1 MHVVKSDSPAHGVRA
16 ALKVAVGVL
25 AAVVAVLGLSGVP
38 AASAAT
44 ARHQQSA
51 PKPVGK
57 AWPLPKQPARKS
69 GLALLGN
76 GVRGAGGASSAAI
89 TSASAHARATGKP
102 VAVASLTTGTT
113 TVTAEPNGTLEARD
127 YVFPVRVRAGG
138 GWVAVST
145 GLHEVAGGR
154 LAPAAVP
161 GDTVTFS
168 DGGTAPMAE
177 ISRSGTSLALSWPG
191 RLPVPVIAGS
201 SATYRNVLP
210 GVDLVLTATSMAA
223 GGFSETLVVRT
234 PAAARD
240 AGLAGLA
247 LRVATTGT
255 GRLRTVAGRGLTATM
270 TRGRGAYVSPPAQ
283 MWDSSSVA
291 PGAATVRSAEI
302 LARTAGAGLAAA
314 GSGSRSSVAG
324 PAGGARLAGVQARVG
339 ASGTALALAPD
350 MRMLTS
356 PSTKFPVYLDP
367 SFTTITGTGGTQATD
382 VVQSDCPS
390 PHYDDSS
397 YSAMPV
403 GYDNFQAGSCQ
414 YESTDYALYQVAIPS
429 GTFGSHSVL
438 ISATL
443 QTQEVYT
450 SSCSAS
456 ASVTTSWIGGMNPST
471 AWPGP
476 SLVGGN
482 VNAADTVGPDS
493 GSCNT
498 VEDTANRVAAGF
510 NLKPDLAKISSAA
523 AITLRLWEPGNTND
537 ADHKQFTKNPD
548 LQVVYTE
555 TPNTPSGLKE
565 ASTNSGTNSLDCDTS
580 PTNPPIIGKTDS
592 AEGPWLLGTY
602 SDPDGAAVQA
612 NIRYRNYTTSSA
624 FTTVNKAID
633 NLTAS
638 NANAAWQMPASYT
651 SGLHDGTVIEWQA
664 QAETGSASVDGA
676 NWGPYS
682 SAWTNPCY
690 FSVYPQAPDPPS
702 VTSSSTQA
710 SPGSSLTF
718 TITQSSGDAANE
730 FVWSVDQTPPTA
742 ASAQAFQTCSAA
754 TAEEDCTQITN
765 GIATLTVPVTGP
777 GPHDLFVYQVDPAG
791 NESQPAN
798 PTFTGLGDP
807 NVQFTSG
814 DSLQANFFD
823 SFGQVTSPSHTG
835 LPYAYDNTM
844 ISGGSGGSGN
854 ANADGGGKSFDE
866 AQLKAAGWNPGGTVT
881 VDGATFTLPDFDP
894 SASGGEA
901 PWEINY
907 TDNILAAN
915 QTIGTGPSGEQGSAL
930 VFLATSTDGN
940 VTVPGTASGSPDSGV
955 LSGDMTAPSV
965 MGGVPTTGASCDG
978 EPAFNSNV
986 PCTPATGTINYASGC
1001 SVSQAPYTLTV
1012 PDWVTGP
1019 SNIAAIELPDWD
1031 TPTGQQAQ
1039 NVKIYAFAVPLNSS
1053 CTVSSVTLPD
1063 VAASV
1068 NGVTT
1073 IQPALHIF
1081 GMSMRNTATA
1091 TPEVNATAAAAPSGQ
1106 AWTGTFE
1113 SPIENAYEMP
1123 ASSGNQTYR
1132 LLVSPGIS
1140 APAGAQ
1146 VRIKL
1151 SDPGFLSEDGAG
1163 PLVIG
1168 AATIAN
1174 RYYDATPA
1182 QTPASL
1188 TFGGSDSVTIPEG
1201 GDVFSDPLTL
1211 PFAVTPGTGLLV
1223 SFWIENSSLPVLP
1236 LNAWASGGL
1245 AWYSAPGTANETA
1258 DTSGTPFTGSGG
1270 GSIGAVPVLT
1280 AVDVTTPAETS
1291 PTYGSSSPGAP
1302 TVVVAGDN
1310 VIDGFSSDAASD
1322 AINIPSQRVAGQLS
1336 GLLPSL
1342 TGTSADD
1349 GLTDYGVVDGGV
1361 QSNQVLADG
1370 TAEGGI
1376 SLLARV
1382 DADIL
1387 AEPDVGTVVLDEG
1400 LEDVLRQAGSASA
1413 VTNLT
1418 NAYTILVQQL
1428 SAFGINVITG
1438 DLTPCSGYS
1447 NSTVADSCSS
1457 TVDGART
1464 DVNSF
1469 VDGGGGAPNC
1479 TAAFDAAVSNG
1490 ASTEALASGYGEAD
1504 DVNLTLGASGGYAR
1518 LASAVVAPSTGCQ
1531 LMPNIPAGS

>member
-1 MHVVKSDSPAHGVRA
+1 MWRGKFPV
-16 ALKVAVGVL
+16 LKVVVVFAVVVL
-25 AAVVAVLGLSGVP
+25 AALGLSAVSP
-38 AASAAT
+38 AT
-44 ARHQQSA
+44 AA
-51 PKPVGK
+51 PAPQRPAGKP
-57 AWPLPKQPARKS
+57 WPLPKQPARKS
-69 GLALLGN
+69 GLAVLGN
-76 GVRGAGGASSAAI
+76 GRGAASGGASAALA
-89 TSASAHARATGKP
+89 TASARAEATGKP

-113 TVTAEPNGTLEARD
+113 TVTAEPNGTMVARD
-127 YVFPVRVRAGG
+127 YVFPVRVRAHG

-145 GLHEVAGGR
+145 GLHRVASGR

-168 DGGTAPMAE
+168 DGGIGPAAE
-177 ISRSGTSLALSWPG
+177 ISASGTSLALSWP
-191 RLPVPVIAGS
+191 RPLPVPVVAGS
-201 SATYRNVLP
+201 SATYRDVLP
-210 GVDLVLTATSMAA
+210 DIDLVLTATSLAA

-240 AGLAGLA
+240 AGLASLA
-247 LRVATTGT
+247 LRVSTTGT
-255 GRLRTVAGRGLTATM
+255 GSLRAMAGGGLTATM
-270 TRGRGAYVSPPAQ
+270 TRGRGAYVAPPAQ
-283 MWDSSSVA
+283 MWDSASV
-291 PGAATVRSAEI
+291 PTG
-302 LARTAGAGLAAA
+302 AAA
-314 GSGSRSSVAG
+314 GSGARSSVAG
-324 PAGGARLAGVQARVG
+324 PAGGARLGEVQARVAAG
-339 ASGTALALAPD
+339 GTELALAPD

-356 PSTKFPVYLDP
+356 ASTKFPVYIDP
-367 SFTTITGTGGTQATD
+367 SFTPITGTGGTQATD
-382 VVQSDCPS
+382 VLQSDCPS

-397 YSAMPV
+397 YSHMPV
-403 GYDNFQAGSCQ
+403 GYNNFQAGTCQ

-438 ISATL
+438 ISASF

-456 ASVTTSWIGGMNPST
+456 TSVTTSWVGTINSTT

-476 SLVGGN
+476 SPVGGN
-482 VNAADTVGPDS
+482 VNTTDTVGPDS
-493 GSCNT
+493 GSCNN
-498 VEDTANRVAAGF
+498 VEDTANTVAAGF

-537 ADHKQFTKNPD
+537 VDHKQFTKNPN

-565 ASTNSGTNSLDCDTS
+565 ASTNAGANSLDCDTS
-580 PTNPPIIGKTDS
+580 PANPPIIGKTD
-592 AEGPWLLGTY
+592 ATNGPYLLGTY

-612 NIRYRNYTTSSA
+612 NIRYQNYTTKSA
-624 FTTVNKAID
+624 FTTVDKAID

-651 SGLHDGTVIEWQA
+651 SGLPDGTVIAWQA
-664 QAETGSASVDGA
+664 QAETGSASVNGSTY
-676 NWGPYS
+676 GPYS
-682 SAWTNPCY
+682 SAWTNACY
-690 FSVYPQAPDPPS
+690 FAVYPQAPDPPT
-702 VTSSSTQA
+702 VTASSTSA
-710 SPGSSLTF
+710 SPGSSLSF
-718 TITQSSGDAANE
+718 TITQSSGDDATE

-742 ASAQAFQTCSAA
+742 ASAQEYQTCTTASAEA
-754 TAEEDCTQITN
+754 DCTAITN
-765 GIATLTVPVTGP
+765 GVATLTIRVTGP
-777 GPHDLFVYQVDPAG
+777 GPHDLFVYQVDAAG

-814 DSLQANFFD
+814 DSLEANFFD
-823 SFGQVTSPSHTG
+823 SFGQLSLSNLT
-835 LPYAYDNTM
+835 LPAYDNTM
-844 ISGGSGGSGN
+844 ISGEQGQSEN
-854 ANADGGGKSFDE
+854 ANADGGDKSFDE
-866 AQLKAAGWNPGGTVT
+866 AQVKAGGWNPGGTVT
-881 VDGATFTLPDFDP
+881 VDGATFTLPDFGPITSSIDP
-894 SASGGEA
+894 RL
-901 PWEINY
+901 INH

-930 VFLATSTDGN
+930 VFLTTSTDGN

-955 LSGDMTAPSV
+955 LSGDITAPAV
-965 MGGVPTTGASCDG
+965 MGGTPTTGAYCDG

-986 PCTPATGTINYASGC
+986 PCTPATGTIDYASGC
-1001 SVSQAPYTLTV
+1001 SVDQAPYTLTV
-1012 PDWVTGP
+1012 PDWVDGP
-1019 SNIAAIELPDWD
+1019 SDIAALELPDWD
-1031 TPTGQQAQ
+1031 TATGQQAQ

-1053 CTVSSVTLPD
+1053 CTVTSVTLPD

-1081 GMSMRNTATA
+1081 GMSIRNTATA
-1091 TPEVNATAAAAPSGQ
+1091 TPEVNDATAAAAPSGQ
-1106 AWTGTFE
+1106 AWTGAFE
-1113 SPIENAYEMP
+1113 SPIEDAYSMP
-1123 ASSGNQTYR
+1123 ASSGNQTLR
-1132 LLVSPGIS
+1132 LLVSPGVS
-1140 APAGAQ
+1140 APAGAD

-1151 SDPGFLSEDGAG
+1151 SDPGFLSGDGTG

-1168 AATIAN
+1168 AATIAD
-1174 RYYDATPA
+1174 RYYSAAPA
-1182 QTPASL
+1182 QTPVSL
-1188 TFGGSDSVTIPEG
+1188 TFGGSGSATVPEG
-1201 GDVFSDPLTL
+1201 GDIYSDPLTL
-1211 PFAVTPGTGLLV
+1211 PFAITPGTGLLI
-1223 SFWIENSSLPVLP
+1223 SIWIENSSLPVLP
-1236 LNAWASGGL
+1236 MNSWASGGL
-1245 AWYSAPGTANETA
+1245 AWYSAPGTGNETA
-1258 DTSGTPFTGSGG
+1258 DTTGTPFTGSGG
-1270 GSIGAVPVLT
+1270 TSVGAVPVLT
-1280 AVDVTTPAETS
+1280 ALDVTTPAETS
-1291 PTYGSSSPGAP
+1291 ATYDSSSPGAP
-1302 TVVVAGDN
+1302 TVVVAGNN

-1322 AINIPSQRVAGQLS
+1322 ALNIPSQRVAGQLS

-1342 TGTSADD
+1342 VGTATDD
-1349 GLTDYGVVDGGV
+1349 GLADYGVVDGGV

-1370 TAEGGI
+1370 TGGGGI

-1400 LEDVLRQAGSASA
+1400 LEDVLRQAGSASG

-1457 TVDGART
+1457 TVDGARV

-1479 TAAFDAAVSNG
+1479 AAAFDAAVSNG
-1490 ASTEALASGYGEAD
+1490 AGTEALATGYGEAD
-1504 DVNLTLGASGGYAR
+1504 DVNLTLGASLGYAQ